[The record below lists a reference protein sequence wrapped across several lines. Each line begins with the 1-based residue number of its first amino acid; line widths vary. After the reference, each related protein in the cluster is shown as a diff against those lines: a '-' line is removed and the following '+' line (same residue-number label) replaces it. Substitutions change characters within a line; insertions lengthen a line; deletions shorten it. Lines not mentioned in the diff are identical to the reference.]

1 MFDKSPILPAAA
13 AILLCVTPAC
23 AIEASGPSDP
33 EIAHI
38 AYTAGVLDAAAGSTA
53 ATRSANPA
61 VRQFAETMVRDHN
74 MVNARALEL
83 VGKLKV
89 TPQPNAISESL
100 SSQAKATAARLA
112 GLQGA
117 AFDRAYVQNEVEFH
131 RAVNDALRTTLI
143 PSADNAELKALLETG
158 LSLFE
163 AHQQHAEHLAAE
175 LK

>member
-1 MFDKSPILPAAA
+1 MLHPNILPALGAFLLCAAPAA
-13 AILLCVTPAC
+13 AHA
-23 AIEASGPSDP
+23 AGPSDA

-38 AYTAGVLDAAAGSTA
+38 AYTAGVLDAAAGASAVAKST
-53 ATRSANPA
+53 NPA
-61 VRQFAETMVRDHN
+61 VREFAQTMVRDHN
-74 MVNARALEL
+74 SVNEQALAL
-83 VGKLKV
+83 VAKLKV
-89 TPQPNAISESL
+89 SPQPNAISESL
-100 SSQAKATAARLA
+100 STEAKATAARLA

-117 AFDRAYVQNEVEFH
+117 AFDRAYVENEVAYH

-158 LSLFE
+158 LSLFQ